1 MIKRKI
7 KDRIVNFV
15 KSNYK
20 ILNSNDFM
28 NGKTYFNAKCHLN
41 SVQEAYANGYKVLL
55 TICIGNDEVF
65 VHFIN
70 QDSKGHYIDNT
81 LGWYG
86 QEIYDYYFVKEV
98 STYEYKSIWQLLFST
113 KKMLINAN
121 SSWLERTFGLIK
133 EDDV

>member
-1 MIKRKI
+1 MNLKI
-7 KDRIVNFV
+7 KNRIVNYV

-20 ILNSNDFM
+20 LLDSSKFL
-28 NGKTYFNAKCHLN
+28 NGKTYCNHRCHLN
-41 SVQEAYANGYKVLL
+41 AVQGAYENGDKVFLVV
-55 TICIGNDEVF
+55 CIGAGEVI

-86 QEIYDYYFVKEV
+86 KELYDYYLVKEA
-98 STYEYKSIWQLLFST
+98 SKSEYKTIWNLLLNT

-121 SSWLERTFGLIK
+121 SSWLERKLKFIK
-133 EDDV
+133 EDDI